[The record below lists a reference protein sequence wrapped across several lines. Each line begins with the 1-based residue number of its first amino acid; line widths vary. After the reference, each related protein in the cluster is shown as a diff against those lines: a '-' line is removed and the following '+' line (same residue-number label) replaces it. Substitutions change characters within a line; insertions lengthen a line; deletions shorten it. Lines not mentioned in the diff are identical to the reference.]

1 MRTKYIIML
10 LLCFFSLQT
19 NAQTEKYVEKY
30 DNGQIKKSII
40 GTRFGDIEKALAS
53 IIHKMERFI
62 LS

>member
-1 MRTKYIIML
+1 ML

-40 GTRFGDIEKALAS
+40 GTRFGDIEKALVS